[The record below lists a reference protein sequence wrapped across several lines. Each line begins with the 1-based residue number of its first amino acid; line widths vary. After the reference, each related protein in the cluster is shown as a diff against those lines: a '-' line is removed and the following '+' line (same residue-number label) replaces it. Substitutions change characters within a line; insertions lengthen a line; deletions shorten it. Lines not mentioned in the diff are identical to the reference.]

1 MNVNIHISWIACSMA
16 MLVWLRV
23 WVGVIAAVALASAV
37 QSFLNGQYLQER
49 IYTLQPHE
57 GW

>member
-1 MNVNIHISWIACSMA
+1 

-23 WVGVIAAVALASAV
+23 WVGVIAAVALVSAV
-37 QSFLNGQYLQER
+37 QSYLNGQYLQER